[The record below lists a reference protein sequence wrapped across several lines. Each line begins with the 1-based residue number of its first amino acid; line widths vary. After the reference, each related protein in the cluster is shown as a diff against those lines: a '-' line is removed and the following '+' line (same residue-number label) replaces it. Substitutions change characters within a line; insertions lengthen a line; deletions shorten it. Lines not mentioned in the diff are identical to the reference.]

1 MLPKCFCVVKTIDKE
16 IIITKNKTI
25 NTTNKK
31 FLIDRLEYVPI
42 GDTVYVVTATE
53 KEDARETPLD
63 IMRRLIDRKTDN
75 LINERTCYLRAN
87 GGEK

>member
-1 MLPKCFCVVKTIDKE
+1 MRSKIIDKE
-16 IIITKNKTI
+16 IIITENNTI
-25 NTTNKK
+25 NSTNKKK

-53 KEDARETPLD
+53 KEGAKETPLD

-75 LINERTCYLRAN
+75 LINEERTCYLRAN
-87 GGEK
+87 GGKK

>member
-1 MLPKCFCVVKTIDKE
+1 MFCVVKIIDKE
-16 IIITKNKTI
+16 IIITENNTI
-25 NTTNKK
+25 NTTNKKK
-31 FLIDRLEYVPI
+31 FLIDRLEYVRI
-42 GDTVYVVTATE
+42 GDVVYVVTATE

-87 GGEK
+87 GGKK